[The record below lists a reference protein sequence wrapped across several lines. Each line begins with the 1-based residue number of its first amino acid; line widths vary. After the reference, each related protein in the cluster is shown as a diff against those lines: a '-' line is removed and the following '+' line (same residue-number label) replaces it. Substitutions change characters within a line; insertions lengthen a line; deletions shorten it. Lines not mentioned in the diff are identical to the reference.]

1 MNLNFI
7 EKMFKLTNRK
17 EDNMIETKYIVVKTN
32 NGNYSN
38 VENNQ
43 TFEDYHIAMQYRDKK
58 REIEM
63 IEKSGYYFNVASFNI
78 IKKNDVKIK

>member
-43 TFEDYHIAMQYRDKK
+43 TFDDYHIAMEYRDKK

-78 IKKNDVKIK
+78 IKKGK

>member
-1 MNLNFI
+1 MNLNFTEEMYKI
-7 EKMFKLTNRK
+7 TNRK

-43 TFEDYHIAMQYRDKK
+43 TFDDYHIAMQYRDKK
-58 REIEM
+58 REIEI

-78 IKKNDVKIK
+78 IKKGK

>member
-17 EDNMIETKYIVVKTN
+17 EEKMIETKYVVIKTN

-43 TFEDYHIAMQYRDKK
+43 TFDSYHIAMEYRDKK
-58 REIEM
+58 REIEA
-63 IEKSGYYFNVASFNI
+63 IEKSGYYFNVASFNL
-78 IKKNDVKIK
+78 IKKGK

>member
-58 REIEM
+58 REIEK

-78 IKKNDVKIK
+78 IKKGK

>member
-1 MNLNFI
+1 MNLNFT

-58 REIEM
+58 REIET

-78 IKKNDVKIK
+78 IKKNDVKVK

>member
-78 IKKNDVKIK
+78 IKKK

>member
-78 IKKNDVKIK
+78 IKKGK

>member
-1 MNLNFI
+1 
-7 EKMFKLTNRK
+7 MFKLTNRK
-17 EDNMIETKYIVVKTN
+17 EEKMIETKYIVVKTN

-43 TFEDYHIAMQYRDKK
+43 TFDSYHIAMEYRDKK

-78 IKKNDVKIK
+78 IKKGK

>member
-38 VENNQ
+38 VENKQ

-58 REIEM
+58 REIET

-78 IKKNDVKIK
+78 IKKGK

>member
-1 MNLNFI
+1 MNFT
-7 EKMFKLTNRK
+7 EEMYKLTNRK
-17 EDNMIETKYIVVKTN
+17 EDNMIETKYVVVKTN

-43 TFEDYHIAMQYRDKK
+43 TFDSYHIAMEYRDKK

>member
-43 TFEDYHIAMQYRDKK
+43 TFDSYHIAMEYRDKK

>member
-58 REIEM
+58 REIET
-63 IEKSGYYFNVASFNI
+63 IEKSGYYFNVASFNL
-78 IKKNDVKIK
+78 IKKGK

>member
-17 EDNMIETKYIVVKTN
+17 EEKMIETKYVVIKTN

-43 TFEDYHIAMQYRDKK
+43 TFDSYHIAMEYRDKK
-58 REIEM
+58 REIEA

-78 IKKNDVKIK
+78 IKKNDVKTK

>member
-17 EDNMIETKYIVVKTN
+17 EEKMIETKYIVVKTN

-43 TFEDYHIAMQYRDKK
+43 TFDSYHIAMEYRDKK
-58 REIEM
+58 REIEA

-78 IKKNDVKIK
+78 IKKGK

>member
-7 EKMFKLTNRK
+7 EKMFKLINRK

-58 REIEM
+58 REIET

-78 IKKNDVKIK
+78 IKKGK

>member
-17 EDNMIETKYIVVKTN
+17 EEKMIETKYIVVKTN

-43 TFEDYHIAMQYRDKK
+43 TFDSYHIAMEYRDKK

-78 IKKNDVKIK
+78 IKKGK

>member
-43 TFEDYHIAMQYRDKK
+43 TFDDYHIAMEYRDKK
-58 REIEM
+58 RELEQ
-63 IEKSGYYFNVASFNI
+63 IEKGNYYYNVSSFNI
-78 IKKNDVKIK
+78 IKKGK

>member
-43 TFEDYHIAMQYRDKK
+43 TFEDYHIAIQYRDKK

-78 IKKNDVKIK
+78 IKKK

>member
-43 TFEDYHIAMQYRDKK
+43 TFEDYHIAIQYRDKK
-58 REIEM
+58 REIET

-78 IKKNDVKIK
+78 IKKGK

>member
-17 EDNMIETKYIVVKTN
+17 EEKMIETKYIVVKTN

-43 TFEDYHIAMQYRDKK
+43 TFDSYHIAMEYRDKK
-58 REIEM
+58 REIEA

-78 IKKNDVKIK
+78 IKKNDVKTK

>member
-17 EDNMIETKYIVVKTN
+17 EDNMIETKYVVVKTN

-43 TFEDYHIAMQYRDKK
+43 TFDSYHIAMEYRDKK

>member
-78 IKKNDVKIK
+78 IKKEK

>member
-17 EDNMIETKYIVVKTN
+17 EEKMIETKYIVVKTN

-78 IKKNDVKIK
+78 IKKGK

>member
-58 REIEM
+58 REIET
-63 IEKSGYYFNVASFNI
+63 IEKSGYYFNVASFNL
-78 IKKNDVKIK
+78 IKKGKVNV

>member
-17 EDNMIETKYIVVKTN
+17 EEKMIETKYIVVKTN

-43 TFEDYHIAMQYRDKK
+43 TFDSYHIAMEYRDKK
-58 REIEM
+58 REIE
-63 IEKSGYYFNVASFNI
+63 A
-78 IKKNDVKIK
+78 

>member
-7 EKMFKLTNRK
+7 EKMYKITNIK
-17 EDNMIETKYIVVKTN
+17 ENKMIETKYVVIKTN

-43 TFEDYHIAMQYRDKK
+43 TFDDYHIAMQYRDKK
-58 REIEM
+58 REIEQL
-63 IEKSGYYFNVASFNI
+63 EKSGYYFNVASFNI
-78 IKKNDVKIK
+78 IKKGK

>member
-17 EDNMIETKYIVVKTN
+17 EEKMIETKYIVVKTN

-43 TFEDYHIAMQYRDKK
+43 TFDDYHIAMEYRDKK
-58 REIEM
+58 RDIEK

-78 IKKNDVKIK
+78 IKKEK

>member
-1 MNLNFI
+1 MNLNFT

-43 TFEDYHIAMQYRDKK
+43 TFDSYHIAMEYRDKK

-78 IKKNDVKIK
+78 IKKDDIKIK

>member
-32 NGNYSN
+32 NVNYSN
-38 VENNQ
+38 VENKK

>member
-78 IKKNDVKIK
+78 IKKNDVKVK